1 MQIISYKLLNNRQ
14 VEGNEDNCLSL
25 NIYTPDENRLSGGE
39 TSSLVPTIIWI
50 HGGGFSFGSG
60 SDFFYGP
67 LKAMVR
73 KNTYTTVSIF
83 ISFVMA
89 FIEAKSNNKMWH
101 PRYYL
106 ILVIN

>member
-1 MQIISYKLLNNRQ
+1 MVYERPLISKLLNNRQ

-73 KNTYTTVSIF
+73 KNTYS
-83 ISFVMA
+83 
-89 FIEAKSNNKMWH
+89 K
-101 PRYYL
+101 YL
-106 ILVIN
+106 YFFCYGFHRSKIK